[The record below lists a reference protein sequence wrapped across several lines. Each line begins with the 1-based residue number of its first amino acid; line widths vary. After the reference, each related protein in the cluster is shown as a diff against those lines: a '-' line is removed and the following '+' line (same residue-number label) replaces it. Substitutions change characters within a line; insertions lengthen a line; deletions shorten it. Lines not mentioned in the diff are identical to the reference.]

1 LDVVVEGEQLSRSRI
16 GGAWALAKSSPCSN
30 TSGSSARTV
39 WTKASTNASID
50 ERPLVTVRFIDGQV
64 CTRGR
69 RHSSLYFSIAS
80 PTTGS

>member
-30 TSGSSARTV
+30 T
-39 WTKASTNASID
+39 
-50 ERPLVTVRFIDGQV
+50 VRVIDGQV
-64 CTRGR
+64 CSRGR